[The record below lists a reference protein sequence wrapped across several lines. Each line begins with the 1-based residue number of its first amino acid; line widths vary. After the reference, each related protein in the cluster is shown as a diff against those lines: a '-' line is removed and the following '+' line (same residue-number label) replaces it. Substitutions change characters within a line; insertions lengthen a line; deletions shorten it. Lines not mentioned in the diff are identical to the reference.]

1 MMTTIS
7 RAMIL
12 ALADVL
18 NAPVRLG
25 VRRRIHASTLQALER
40 RGLIAEAVSRRN
52 GDRYLTITPMGEL
65 VISAYLLGAETA
77 RAAQ

>member
-18 NAPVRLG
+18 DAPVRLG
-25 VRRRIHASTLQALER
+25 VRRIHAGTLQALER
-40 RGLIAEAVSRRN
+40 RGLVARAVSRRN
-52 GDRYLTITPMGEL
+52 GDCYLTITPMGEL